1 MKSRG
6 KIDEDQLTISP
17 RRESIYNPVA
27 AETRVRSSGSE
38 EDQSAECR
46 ATRSERSRS
55 PATGREFLD
64 RGRRGEAR
72 CERRL
77 KVIQLLATV
86 TSIFRCTEF
95 PPPLSLYRTKR
106 SS

>member
-1 MKSRG
+1 MEMGGRKEEEG
-6 KIDEDQLTISP
+6 
-17 RRESIYNPVA
+17 SI
-27 AETRVRSSGSE
+27 
-38 EDQSAECR
+38 
-46 ATRSERSRS
+46 ERSVLFIYFKLHRS
-55 PATGREFLD
+55 H
-64 RGRRGEAR
+64 RGRAIIRRCRLAEAR